1 MKNKIFTIILSIVL
15 SLPIATW
22 AVDETSNQITSPV
35 VNQLDEDII
44 DNSENTYKQPTS
56 KKKIFKKFFAAMGG
70 VAISSFAIFVMLTV
84 YNRAREKFSK
94 TIKTIEG
101 KTSLESPDNIED
113 SIKVFLEKT
122 NW

>member
-1 MKNKIFTIILSIVL
+1 MKNKIFIIILSIVL

-70 VAISSFAIFVMLTV
+70 VAISSFAIFVMLTA
-84 YNRAREKFSK
+84 YNRIRERIANP
-94 TIKTIEG
+94 TKTIEG
-101 KTSLESPDNIED
+101 EVSLESPDNIED
-113 SIKVFLEKT
+113 SIKVFLDKT
-122 NW
+122 KW